1 MNDLMQ
7 KIMSR
12 QFLKLE
18 NVVLDIVTGGK
29 IGIRNKDGIAS
40 LQSTVQEDGT
50 TEHLI
55 SVNPI
60 DEFGYNV
67 PAFALATP
75 IENVQEGDLIVFKNN
90 NIGGWVTSK
99 TTAALEVLKADGTI
113 SRYSPQ
119 NVQLFGTGNRSVMVV
134 KSLFNMFGGN
144 TEQVGSF
151 QNMLLPLL
159 LAKGGDSEGLD
170 ILPLMLMMQGGG
182 AAAGGMNPMM
192 LMMLMGD
199 KKGGGSS
206 PLSGLMDD
214 PMMAMMMFG
223 GMGGG
228 ATAGG
233 MGGMN
238 PLMMAML
245 LKK

>member
-29 IGIRNKDGIAS
+29 IGVRDKNGIAS
-40 LQSTVQEDGT
+40 LQSTVQEDGS
-50 TEHLI
+50 TEHVI
-55 SVNPI
+55 SINPI

-99 TTAALEVLKADGTI
+99 TAAALEVLKADGTI

-134 KSLFNMFGGN
+134 KSLFGMFGGN

-159 LAKGGDSEGLD
+159 LAKGGDGADLD

-182 AAAGGMNPMM
+182 AAGGMNPMM

-199 KKGGGSS
+199 KKGGGSN

-214 PMMAMMMFG
+214 PLMAMMMFG

-228 ATAGG
+228 VAA
-233 MGGMN
+233 GGMN

>member
-7 KIMSR
+7 KILAR
-12 QFLKLE
+12 QFLKLD

-60 DEFGYNV
+60 DEFGYSV

-144 TEQVGSF
+144 TEQVSGF

-182 AAAGGMNPMM
+182 ATAGGMNPMM
-192 LMMLMGD
+192 LLALMGG
-199 KKGGGSS
+199 KNGNGGG
-206 PLSGLMDD
+206 LGGLLDD
-214 PMMAMMMFG
+214 PLTAMMMFG
-223 GMGGG
+223 GG
-228 ATAGG
+228 AAA
-233 MGGMN
+233 GGMN

>member
-7 KIMSR
+7 KILSR
-12 QFLKLE
+12 QFLKLD

-29 IGIRNKDGIAS
+29 VGISTKNGIAS
-40 LQSTVQEDGT
+40 LET
-50 TEHLI
+50 TINEAGEASHNI
-55 SVNPI
+55 SINPI

-67 PAFALATP
+67 PAYAIATP
-75 IENVQEGDLIVFKNN
+75 IDNVVVGDLIVFKDN
-90 NIGGWVTSK
+90 NIGGWVTSIN
-99 TTAALEVLKADGTI
+99 TASLDVLKHDGTI

-119 NVQLFGTGNRSVMVV
+119 NVNLFGTGNRSVLVV
-134 KSLFNMFGGN
+134 KSLFSMFGGN
-144 TEQVGSF
+144 TEQVSGF

-159 LAKGGDSEGLD
+159 LTKGGNGADLD

-192 LMMLMGD
+192 LMALMGG
-199 KKGGGSS
+199 KNGNG
-206 PLSGLMDD
+206 SGLGGLLDD

-223 GMGGG
+223 GG
-228 ATAGG
+228 AAA
-233 MGGMN
+233 GGMN

>member
-7 KIMSR
+7 KILAR
-12 QFLKLE
+12 QFLKLD

-29 IGIRNKDGIAS
+29 VGIATKNGIAS
-40 LQSTVQEDGT
+40 LET
-50 TEHLI
+50 TTNEAGEAVHNI
-55 SVNPI
+55 SINPI
-60 DEFGYNV
+60 YEFGYNV
-67 PAFALATP
+67 PAYAIATP
-75 IENVQEGDLIVFKNN
+75 IANVVVGDLIVFKDN
-90 NIGGWVTSK
+90 NIGGWVTDINPAS
-99 TTAALEVLKADGTI
+99 LDVLKHDGTI

-119 NVQLFGTGNRSVMVV
+119 NVNLFGTGNRSVLVV

-144 TEQVGSF
+144 TEQVSGF

-159 LAKGGDSEGLD
+159 LAKGGDGTNLD

-192 LMMLMGD
+192 LMALMGG
-199 KKGGGSS
+199 KNGNVGG
-206 PLSGLMDD
+206 LLDD

-223 GMGGG
+223 GG
-228 ATAGG
+228 AAA
-233 MGGMN
+233 GGMN